1 MPDPPLLRGRHEIGR
16 TEIAS
21 LLTSHNLLCSSLRF
35 SCLPKEHFYCPF
47 LSVELLFILWDS
59 TQMLPPPWSTA
70 PPQWMNCLFLKSLT
84 DPRSHVL
91 LQQAQILLKR
101 HLPVISYV
109 TLGNNS
115 FLDICFS
122 ICKMGIIVSALR
134 EIWGNLNCIT
144 HVRQRQNIKYIYSWC
159 KYLLWASWR
168 EKRFCGDGCCFV

>member
-16 TEIAS
+16 NEIAS

-109 TLGNNS
+109 TLASLLNPLPLS
-115 FLDICFS
+115 LL
-122 ICKMGIIVSALR
+122 ICKKDKTHLIEWLCK
-134 EIWGNLNCIT
+134 LNVMHIKCSTITRHISDACINST
-144 HVRQRQNIKYIYSWC
+144 
-159 KYLLWASWR
+159 
-168 EKRFCGDGCCFV
+168 